1 MVEQFKG
8 DFKYGTIVVEISD
21 AGGGGGEPP
30 KLNPEF
36 FIMCL

>member
-1 MVEQFKG
+1 MAQ
-8 DFKYGTIVVEISD
+8 YAVEISD
-21 AGGGGGEPP
+21 ATAGGGGGP

>member
-1 MVEQFKG
+1 MAQ
-8 DFKYGTIVVEISD
+8 YAVEISD